1 MLEKIK
7 NYNIILGS
15 NSPRRKEIL
24 EELGLNVRVIPSNID
39 ESIKNNLNLEKV
51 PITLAENKALAL
63 KNKIKINDLL
73 ITADTVVLLK
83 DEILTKPRD
92 EEDAKHILS
101 KISLN
106 THKVITG
113 VCILV
118 NDKKI
123 SFSETTEVSFN
134 KIDTNEIDYYIKK
147 YKPFDKAGSYGI
159 QEWIGLIGIKKI
171 SGSYS
176 NVVGLPASR
185 LYQELKRL
193 I

>member
-24 EELGLNVRVIPSNID
+24 EELGLNVKVIPSNID

-83 DEILTKPRD
+83 DEILTKP
-92 EEDAKHILS
+92 KTS
-101 KISLN
+101 PKI
-106 THKVITG
+106 
-113 VCILV
+113 
-118 NDKKI
+118 
-123 SFSETTEVSFN
+123 
-134 KIDTNEIDYYIKK
+134 
-147 YKPFDKAGSYGI
+147 KA
-159 QEWIGLIGIKKI
+159 
-171 SGSYS
+171 
-176 NVVGLPASR
+176 R
-185 LYQELKRL
+185 
-193 I
+193 

>member
-1 MLEKIK
+1 M
-7 NYNIILGS
+7 
-15 NSPRRKEIL
+15 
-24 EELGLNVRVIPSNID
+24 
-39 ESIKNNLNLEKV
+39 
-51 PITLAENKALAL
+51 AENKALAI

-83 DEILTKPRD
+83 NEILTKPRD